1 MLREH
6 KLKMNKMEAF
16 KIVVEYFQEL
26 DLDLDIRKTND
37 YDHKFDC
44 GIKVNDQDMNVVMK
58 NEVRPDTLSLMDTIF
73 DKGNK
78 VLVAAVYITPKA
90 KTALK
95 DKRIDY
101 IDSFGNAYIDL
112 KNLKIYVEKGNAKPI
127 VNTKNEIFTLTGAK
141 ILFELLQNPE
151 SVNTNTYRD
160 WADKCGIALGSVSK
174 FMNALTNEGFLIKV
188 NNTEKQLIRR
198 EELLQRWIPL
208 INEKVLPSY
217 YVDIFQF
224 GKTSQRDWKNIKEE
238 MQWAGEPAASILT
251 NYLNPEEFSLFTNL
265 DKTEIIKK
273 AGLLPNKNG
282 NIRIYRP
289 FWKIVENDSKTVP
302 PLLIYAQLMYQ
313 GSSRNIETATLIYD
327 EFLKAKL

>member
-37 YDHKFDC
+37 YEHKLDC
-44 GIKVNDQDMNVVMK
+44 GIKVNDQDLNVVLK

-73 DKGNK
+73 DTGNK

-95 DKRIDY
+95 YKRVNY

-112 KNLKIYVEKGNAKPI
+112 ENVKIYVEKGNAKPI

-151 SVNTNTYRD
+151 SINTNTYRD

-188 NNTEKQLIRR
+188 NSTEKQLIRR

-208 INEKVLPSY
+208 INEKVLPNY
-217 YVDIFQF
+217 FVDTFQF
-224 GKTSQRDWKNIKEE
+224 GKTSQRDWKNIKDE
-238 MQWAGEPAASILT
+238 MQWAGEPAAGILT
-251 NYLNPEEFSLFTNL
+251 HYLNPEEFSLFTNL
-265 DKTEIIKK
+265 DKTEIIKR
-273 AGLLPNKNG
+273 AGLLPNKDG
-282 NIRIYRP
+282 NIRIYKP

-302 PLLIYAQLMYQ
+302 PILIYAQLMYQ
-313 GSSRNIETATLIYD
+313 GNSRNVETAKLLYD